1 MLEQSL
7 ARLGLKDKEVTV
19 FSTLLELGPQ
29 SAGVVSRRTGF
40 TRGTTYMILDT
51 LVAQGLISRIVK
63 SGVHSY
69 AAMTPEDL
77 LKVVRAKKR
86 DLDHQEQEIENMLPH
101 LNMMMKK
108 HMVRP
113 KVRYFE
119 GGDGVKTVMNET
131 LTSKETILSY
141 ANMDA
146 WKISPHLHDF
156 IRGYCYRRS
165 FEAKIPLKCLMYD
178 TPTARQHFSTGHA
191 NFEINFIPKEVSFE
205 ASIINI
211 FDNKVI
217 MISLE
222 AGNLCG
228 IIIESQ
234 EIASTQ
240 KAIFELAWRGCDP
253 QCLAIQR

>member
-1 MLEQSL
+1 MLQQSL

-29 SAGVVSRRTGF
+29 SAGVVARFTGL
-40 TRGTTYMILDT
+40 TRGTTYLILDT
-51 LVAQGLISRIVK
+51 LVTQGLVSRIEK
-63 SGVHSY
+63 SGVLSY

-77 LKVVRAKKR
+77 LKMVRAKKR
-86 DLDHQEQEIENMLPH
+86 ELDYQEQEIENILPH

-119 GGDGVKTVMNET
+119 GEDGVKAVMNET

-146 WKISPHLHDF
+146 WKNSSHLHDF

-178 TPTARQHFSTGHA
+178 TPTAREHFSTGHA
-191 NFEINFIPKEVSFE
+191 NFEINFIPKEVVFE
-205 ASIINI
+205 SSIINI
-211 FDNKVI
+211 FDDKIV
-217 MISLE
+217 MVSLE

-253 QCLAIQR
+253 KCLAINR